1 MCKFCA
7 FFKVSH
13 KTISSQFRFSK
24 ALFFGLQNFDVTQF
38 KKEGLKNKWQ
48 YCFAV
53 TESGT
58 QFQEELVQFVGWLI
72 AF

>member
-1 MCKFCA
+1 MLH
-7 FFKVSH
+7 S
-13 KTISSQFRFSK
+13 
-24 ALFFGLQNFDVTQF
+24 F

-72 AF
+72 AFFNICKSPVGVTAVVTCCRRDPKAKARLLA

>member
-1 MCKFCA
+1 MHFLKFPIRQSLHNSD
-7 FFKVSH
+7 FQRLF
-13 KTISSQFRFSK
+13 
-24 ALFFGLQNFDVTQF
+24 FFGLQNFDVTQF